1 MNHIYRIVFN
11 RALGVYQVA
20 SENASA
26 HRSGSRR
33 VALSVTGALVM
44 AALAGAPAGAFA
56 QLVGNAVGNTG
67 SAGGSGGTSEAGGGN
82 TGGSMGQAGLPGHT
96 LVTGGSTGGG
106 GGGSGAAGGTGAL
119 GVITSSGAPVAGGAA
134 GVGATT
140 SGNTTTGSAGESGRA
155 GVDNSDSGS
164 GGGGGASAGTYSSD
178 QTLNDIY
185 IGGAGGVGGAGGP
198 GGSGSDASGGGGGA
212 GGYGIE
218 TTGGILKITDDAVV
232 TGGQGGNGG
241 TSNMG
246 KAGNGGDGGIG
257 VRVSAG
263 GTLVNSGTITG
274 GVAGSGS
281 FSLPYGLTYSG
292 NGGAG
297 VYLGDGATLVN
308 SQNVNG
314 GNGIYG
320 GAVNPLSNPATPLR
334 GGAGVSAGNNTV
346 IYNDSFIGG
355 GQGSTTDLQGY
366 AVEITGS
373 NSRLVMQ
380 TNGSLGGNVI
390 ARGTDN
396 TLEYNIVQS
405 NIGLDVSTIVSAEP
419 LLFDGA
425 AKLYGFSS
433 YEKTGDGQLSLVNT
447 TDVVTNW
454 TVKDGKLGIT
464 NETNLGAT
472 GSTLT
477 LDGGTLF
484 VDRDMTIS
492 TARNIA
498 VGAAGGTVE
507 TYTGK
512 TVQFAGV
519 ISGNGGLAKT
529 GNGVIV
535 LQADNTYTGVTHA
548 QVGTI
553 RIGNGATA
561 GSVAGDIAIEQD
573 AGVEFDRSDDV
584 TYAGIISGAGQLA
597 KKNTNTL
604 TLTGNST
611 NTGTGLNSWLI
622 NGGTLQVGNG
632 GTIGSI
638 AADVKIQ
645 DGALVFNRAGNS
657 TYAGAVSDV
666 DSSTYAGTLEKR
678 GSGTLTLT
686 GANNYRGGTTITGG
700 TLEVGN
706 GGTIGSIVGT
716 VTIGAGATLAF
727 NRQDDIAY
735 SSVISGDGS
744 LDKRGIGQLII
755 NQPNTYTG
763 GTRVSNGNLVV
774 GNGGTNGS
782 IVGDVQVDQAGT
794 LVFNRSD
801 TVTFAG
807 TISGDGSV
815 TKRNSNTL
823 ILTGDNTFTGGIKLA
838 QGTLQ
843 IANGVTSG
851 SIVSDVMLSSGTTLA
866 FAHRNSSSSPYD
878 PYDYVGNIA
887 GDGQVVVRANS
898 EVSFTGNATHTGGT
912 VVESGAGLAL
922 GNGGTTGSLSGDVTL
937 QGGAFGFQRSNDYTY
952 AGKITGGSDSRIVQ
966 AGTGTTSLTGDISG
980 FTGAVYITTG
990 TLEINSTMG
999 GMAAVLGGTLAG
1011 TGQLAM
1017 AQVGAGGTVSPG
1029 SKANSTGTLT
1039 VNGAMQFASGSTLS
1053 INALPDGSSSKLL
1066 VNGATML
1073 QDGAKFQMVGLGNG
1087 LYAESTTYNVLQ
1099 STGGVTGTFTTV
1111 GSSLAFLEP
1120 SLSYGDKSVD
1130 LTVKLKDV
1138 PVNPGQGGT
1147 GDGDTDTGNTGGN
1160 NGNSGNGNTGG
1171 NTGGNSGGTRPI
1183 EFADLALNRN
1193 QRSVAGALQSLP
1205 KNSALYARVLNLPEG
1220 TPAAVF
1226 QSLAGET
1233 HASTSNMLNGV
1244 TSNVV
1249 SLPMSHLRQNM
1260 DAGMMPGRPT
1270 AQVGRGDASS
1280 LPQSAAQPIWA
1291 QVFGNWRT
1299 LGGRDESGEVRQ
1311 SDGGLFVGGDQAVG
1325 GGWRA
1330 GGALGYTGSHS
1341 SIKGQGSRAD
1351 VDSYSGVIYG
1361 GKGFAAGPGK
1371 INLTLGMSYTWH
1383 DIDTKRGVNAAG
1395 VNQQLKSS
1403 YSANTTQF
1411 FTELGYAL
1419 PVTDRIT
1426 LEPFVGAD
1434 YSDQRTRGFGESGG
1448 DAALTGKSTHNQV
1461 GSNTLGLRAQTTFES
1476 GSSQGRLYATAGWR
1490 HSYGDLDPTTTMAF
1504 DGSQAFSVAGA
1515 PIARDAAVL
1524 SLGADLAI
1532 TRATTVGINY
1542 GGQFGG
1548 GNRQNSG
1555 AVNVRWR
1562 F

>member
-26 HRSGSRR
+26 HRSGSKRL
-33 VALSVTGALVM
+33 ALSITGALVM
-44 AALAGAPAGAFA
+44 AVLAGAPAGAFA
-56 QLVGNAVGNTG
+56 QSVSN
-67 SAGGSGGTSEAGGGN
+67 AGG
-82 TGGSMGQAGLPGHT
+82 TGGQGGAGMMPGIFGGQAGQQGTSGSALPS
-96 LVTGGSTGGG
+96 GGASGGG
-106 GGGSGAAGGTGAL
+106 GGGSGAAGGNGGL
-119 GVITSSGAPVAGGAA
+119 STSSGAILPAAGGIAGVSSNTSGNITTGTAGGNGAA
-134 GVGATT
+134 G
-140 SGNTTTGSAGESGRA
+140 SGPDDGGG
-155 GVDNSDSGS
+155 
-164 GGGGGASAGTYSSD
+164 GGGGGASAGNYAAD
-178 QTLNDIY
+178 MTLNDIY
-185 IGGAGGVGGAGGP
+185 TGGAGGSGGAGGP
-198 GGSGSDASGGGGGA
+198 GGSGSDANGGGGGA
-212 GGYGIE
+212 GGYGVQA
-218 TTGGILKITDDAVV
+218 TGGNLTITETAVV
-232 TGGQGGNGG
+232 SGGLGGTGGS
-241 TSNMG
+241 SNMSR
-246 KAGNGGDGGIG
+246 AGNGGDGGIG
-257 VRVSAG
+257 VEFSSG
-263 GTLVNSGTITG
+263 GTLANSGQIRG
-274 GVAGSGS
+274 GNGGNASS
-281 FSLPYGLTYSG
+281 SLPYGVTSG
-292 NGGAG
+292 GVGGAG
-297 VYLGDGATLVN
+297 VVLGDGATLVN
-308 SQNVNG
+308 SQNTNG
-314 GNGIYG
+314 NSSIYG
-320 GAVNPLSNPATPLR
+320 GDIAVFSGNNSLR
-334 GGAGVSAGNNTV
+334 GGTGVIAGNNTV
-346 IYNDSFIGG
+346 IINDSVISG
-355 GQGSTTDLQGY
+355 GQGSTADLQGY
-366 AVEITGS
+366 AVEINGS
-373 NSRLVMQ
+373 NNRLVMQ
-380 TNGSLGGNVI
+380 TNGSLDGNVI
-390 ARGTDN
+390 ARGTNN

-405 NIGLDVSTIVSAEP
+405 NNGLDVSTIVSAEP
-419 LLFDGA
+419 LVFDSA
-425 AKLYGFSS
+425 AKLYGFSN

-464 NETNLGAT
+464 NEINLGAA
-472 GSTLT
+472 GSKLT

-492 TARNIA
+492 SAHDIA
-498 VGAAGGTVE
+498 MGAAGGTVE
-507 TYTGK
+507 TLPGK
-512 TVQFAGV
+512 TVQFVGV
-519 ISGNGGLAKT
+519 ISGNGGLAMT
-529 GNGVIV
+529 GNGTIV

-548 QVGTI
+548 KAGTI

-561 GSVAGDIAIEQD
+561 GSVAGNIAIEQG
-573 AGVEFDRSDDV
+573 AIVEFDRSDDV
-584 TYAGIISGAGQLA
+584 TYAGVISGAGQL
-597 KKNTNTL
+597 KKSNTNTL
-604 TLTGNST
+604 TLLGN
-611 NTGTGLNSWLI
+611 NTGTGLDSWRI

-638 AADVKIQ
+638 AADVKFES
-645 DGALVFNRAGNS
+645 GALVFNRAGNS
-657 TYAGAVSDV
+657 TYAGAISDV
-666 DSSTYAGTLEKR
+666 DSSVYAGTVEKR
-678 GSGTLTLT
+678 GTGTLTLT
-686 GANNYRGGTTITGG
+686 GANNYRGGTTVTGG

-706 GGTIGSIVGT
+706 GGTIGSIVGA
-716 VTIGAGATLAF
+716 VTIAAGATLAF

-744 LDKRGIGQLII
+744 LEKRGSGQLTI

-807 TISGDGSV
+807 AISGDGSL

-851 SIVSDVMLSSGTTLA
+851 SIVSDVMLTSGTTLA

-898 EVSFTGNATHTGGT
+898 EVSFTGDATHTGGT
-912 VVESGAGLAL
+912 VVEPNATLAL
-922 GNGGTTGSLSGDVTL
+922 GNGGTTGSLGGDVTL
-937 QGGAFGFQRSNDYTY
+937 QNSAAFGFLRSNDYTY
-952 AGKITGGSDSRIVQ
+952 AGKITGDSTSRIVQ
-966 AGTGTTSLTGDISG
+966 AGTGTTSLTGDNSG
-980 FTGAVYITTG
+980 FSGLVYVTAG
-990 TLEINSTMG
+990 TLEINSAMNG
-999 GMAAVLGGTLAG
+999 IAAVIGGTLAG

-1017 AQVGAGGTVSPG
+1017 AQIGDGGTLSPG
-1029 SKANSTGTLT
+1029 SKANPTGTLT
-1039 VNGAMQFASGSTLS
+1039 TNGPVQFTTGSTLS
-1053 INALPDGSSSKLL
+1053 INALPDGSSSKLV
-1066 VNGATML
+1066 VNGATL
-1073 QDGAKFQMVGLGNG
+1073 VQDGAKFQMVGLGNG

-1099 STGGVTGTFTTV
+1099 ATGGVNGTFTTV
-1111 GSSLAFLEP
+1111 ASSLAFLEP
-1120 SLSYGDKSVD
+1120 SLSYTANAVD

-1138 PVNPGQGGT
+1138 PVDPGQGGS
-1147 GDGDTDTGNTGGN
+1147 GGGDTGTGNTGGN
-1160 NGNSGNGNTGG
+1160 GNGGNGGNGNTGG
-1171 NTGGNSGGTRPI
+1171 SSGGTRPI
-1183 EFADLALNRN
+1183 QFADLALNRN

-1220 TPAAVF
+1220 TPSAVF
-1226 QSLAGET
+1226 ESLSGET

-1270 AQVGRGDASS
+1270 AQIGRGDASS

-1299 LGGRDESGEVRQ
+1299 LGGRDETGEVRQ

-1395 VNQQLKSS
+1395 VAQELKSS

-1419 PVTDRIT
+1419 PVTDRVT

-1461 GSNTLGLRAQTTFES
+1461 GSTTLGLRGQTTFES

-1524 SLGADLAI
+1524 TLGADLAI
-1532 TRATTVGINY
+1532 TRSTTVGVNY